1 MKVKKEDSSVNSYIF
16 LVIIILFAGFLMWSL
31 MEFLTAFLGATMFY
45 VLSKPS
51 VNWLTVHKKWKPGIV
66 ATLVIIISFF
76 IILLPIGVLVTMLY
90 GKIITVSQNPNTFI
104 KPIRHLGEMIEKRYH
119 INIIS
124 SSLGGIQDFATR
136 LVSSILNTSINFFT
150 TIGMMYFFLY
160 FMIVSTGTLEAGI
173 MLYLPFRN
181 DHIAMFGDELKSQTI
196 GNAVG
201 IPVII
206 ILHIVLAVIAYLI
219 AGVSDPIFWAV
230 ITGFAC
236 IIPMIGS
243 SLVWIPIAIYL
254 FFETHIWQGC
264 FVLAWGVLVI
274 GTSDNLMRF
283 QLAKKIADVHPIVTV
298 LGVILGLKYF
308 GITGLIFGPL
318 IISYFLILLK
328 IYYIE
333 YQKPSAEQHFIAEEE
348 KVT

>member
-1 MKVKKEDSSVNSYIF
+1 MKVKKEEASINNYIF
-16 LVIIILFAGFLMWSL
+16 LVIIILFAGFLVWSL
-31 MEFLTAFLGATMFY
+31 MEFLTAFLGATLFY

-51 VNWLTVHKKWKPGIV
+51 VSWLTIRKKWKPGIS

-76 IILLPIGVLVTMLY
+76 IILLPIGVLATMLY
-90 GKIITVSQNPNTFI
+90 GKIITVSQNPTTFI

-119 INIIS
+119 ISIINS
-124 SSLGGIQDFATR
+124 SIGGIQDFATR

-160 FMIVSTGTLEAGI
+160 FMIVSTGSIEKGI
-173 MLYLPFRN
+173 VLYLPFKKK
-181 DHIAMFGDELKSQTI
+181 HIYMFGDELKSQTI

-219 AGVSDPIFWAV
+219 AGVKDPIFWAV

-243 SLVWIPIAIYL
+243 ALVWIPISVYL
-254 FFETHIWQGC
+254 FFETHVWQGA
-264 FVLAWGVLVI
+264 FMLGWGVLVI

-333 YQKPSAEQHFIAEEE
+333 YQQPATEEGFTAEEDS
-348 KVT
+348 VT